1 MSFDPKLWPNT
12 LYRYNSDGE
21 REGQT
26 FARPD
31 LVPEDAGWV
40 TIDDLGPA
48 PAPKPEAA
56 APLTN
61 KEAVTAGKRLVV
73 LERENAALKET
84 LAVYEGEA
92 EAKDNEL
99 AALRKAVTAGDELAS
114 EAAPK
119 KRKAKAGEAV

>member
-12 LYRYNSDGE
+12 LYRYTLEGE

-56 APLTN
+56 PLTN
-61 KEAVTAGKRLVV
+61 KEAVTAGKRLMA

-99 AALRKAVTAGDELAS
+99 AALRKAVTAGDELAAT
-114 EAAPK
+114 EDAPK
-119 KRKAKAGEAV
+119 AKRKKAQ

>member
-1 MSFDPKLWPNT
+1 MNFDPKLWPNT
-12 LYRYNSDGE
+12 LYRYTSAHE
-21 REGQT
+21 LEGKT

-31 LVPEDAGWV
+31 LVPEGEGWV
-40 TIDDLGPA
+40 TFDDLGPA
-48 PAPKPEAA
+48 PVVKAEV

-61 KEAVTAGKRLVV
+61 KEAVTAGKRLVA

-99 AALRKAVTAGDELAS
+99 AALRKAVTAGDAMA
-114 EAAPK
+114 EATEEAPK
-119 KRKAKAGEAV
+119 PKRKGKAQ